1 MRVLL
6 IAGAAQLEV
15 MASINRY
22 TLSCDTIDRYE
33 SNSPMPLTSD
43 ASITSPPER
52 ISRLQVIALLVCIV
66 AFAFDLFEISMGS
79 VLSAVF
85 SAPPHQIPA
94 PDLAWLLSSVYI
106 GAIIGAPTCGWL
118 ADRYGRRLVLAG
130 CLAWLSLASL
140 GAAYSAQALPLGI
153 FRGLSGVALGAF
165 PPLMVAYLAEIMPAS
180 RRGMLLFIVSALAFL
195 GPPLGIFL
203 IRVTAPLQPLGME
216 SWRWAFVAG
225 SLGAAITAV
234 FFLWLPE
241 SPRWLREG
249 QQGQSPGRRSD
260 ASASRWA
267 ASPTAI
273 RLCSRV
279 SDGPSTYQ
287 TTDWKTPRSRHGV
300 RLALVYS
307 LNFLSPWFSV
317 GFILVSGALLVQKG
331 FQLSDTL
338 LYIAVSTMGP
348 TIGSLIASTVVDH
361 VPRRLVLAVCAAT
374 MLVAGAIF
382 SVSQTLLPLAAA
394 SLLFS
399 ICFAL
404 YVPALNLYVAD
415 LFATRVRAWAIATAW
430 TFNRVGAALLPFV
443 LLPVLKSAGPVAM
456 FSIIAAALVA
466 TLALLKFDPI

>member
-1 MRVLL
+1 
-6 IAGAAQLEV
+6 
-15 MASINRY
+15 
-22 TLSCDTIDRYE
+22 
-33 SNSPMPLTSD
+33 
-43 ASITSPPER
+43 
-52 ISRLQVIALLVCIV
+52 
-66 AFAFDLFEISMGS
+66 MGS

-85 SAPPHQIPA
+85 SAPPHQIPG
-94 PDLAWLLSSVYI
+94 PQLAWLLSSVYI

-118 ADRYGRRLVLAG
+118 ADRYGRRLVLTG
-130 CLAWLSLASL
+130 SLAWLSLASL
-140 GAAYSAQALPLGI
+140 GAAYSAEALQLGI

-165 PPLMVAYLAEIMPAS
+165 PPLMVAYMAEIMPAS

-203 IRVTAPLQPLGME
+203 IRELAPLQPLGME

-225 SLGAAITAV
+225 SLGAAIAGL

-249 QQGQSPGRRSD
+249 AQRQASGQR
-260 ASASRWA
+260 AYESASRWET
-267 ASPTAI
+267 SPTVI
-273 RLCSRV
+273 GLRSRV
-279 SDGPSTYQ
+279 SDSPSTQQ
-287 TTDWKTPRSRHGV
+287 TTDWQTPRTRHGV
-300 RLALVYS
+300 RLVLVYS

-317 GFILVSGALLVQKG
+317 GFGLVSGALLVQKG

-338 LYIAVSTMGP
+338 LYIAISTMGP
-348 TIGSLIASTVVDH
+348 TIGTLIASAVVDH

-374 MLVAGAIF
+374 MLVSGAIF
-382 SVSQTLLPLAAA
+382 SVSQTMLPLAAA

-415 LFATRVRAWAIATAW
+415 LFATRVRAWAIASAW
-430 TFNRVGAALLPFV
+430 TFNRIGAALLPFV

-456 FSIIAAALVA
+456 FSIIAVALVA
-466 TLALLKFDPI
+466 TLALLKFDPV